1 MQAMGR
7 DRSKEEGREG
17 ELRDWDLEKDG
28 FFYFRRKK
36 WRGGR
41 VGEVW
46 GTQKK
51 SRERER
57 ERERCSGLWT
67 VGSIV
72 LLEIC
77 GVRVLKFERPFSG
90 NGQDLEILLSCW
102 MVH

>member
-17 ELRDWDLEKDG
+17 ELRDWDLEKSWV
-28 FFYFRRKK
+28 FFFRRKK

-57 ERERCSGLWT
+57 EREVQWT
-67 VGSIV
+67 VDRWINSVVGNMRWESIEV
-72 LLEIC
+72 
-77 GVRVLKFERPFSG
+77 
-90 NGQDLEILLSCW
+90 
-102 MVH
+102 

>member
-57 ERERCSGLWT
+57 EVQWT
-67 VGSIV
+67 VDRWINSVVGNMRWESIEV
-72 LLEIC
+72 
-77 GVRVLKFERPFSG
+77 
-90 NGQDLEILLSCW
+90 
-102 MVH
+102 